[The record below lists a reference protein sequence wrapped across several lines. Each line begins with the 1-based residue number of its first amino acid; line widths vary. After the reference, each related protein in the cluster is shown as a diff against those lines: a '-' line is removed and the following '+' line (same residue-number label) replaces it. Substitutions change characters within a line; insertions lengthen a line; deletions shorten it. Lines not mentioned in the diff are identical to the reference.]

1 MLGEVIMRK
10 NNSIIF
16 TSFIVVL
23 ISLSSFS
30 GAAEKSHQKKD
41 KQKPFKCHVEYQG
54 GGDDI
59 RFITGR
65 YNDPNQLINY
75 FQGRKVDMYNGRD
88 KKIIYKVKECVH
100 EHERFESQKARQLD
114 KAALR

>member
-10 NNSIIF
+10 TNFIIF
-16 TSFIVVL
+16 MSFIVVL
-23 ISLSSFS
+23 ILLPSFS
-30 GAAEKSHQKKD
+30 VTAEKRYQKKD

-65 YNDPNQLINY
+65 YNEPNQLINY
-75 FQGRKVDMYNGRD
+75 LQGKKVDMYDGRD
-88 KKIIYKVKECVH
+88 KKVIYKVKECIQG
-100 EHERFESQKARQLD
+100 HERFASQKARQLD
-114 KAALR
+114 KAVLR